1 MTCNICIYLCGQFR
15 RRIRKL
21 QEMCNIVSL
30 VSSVISVKHLVVF
43 PNPVIHWK
51 HAVLILSN
59 NLWLVALT
67 TNTCAFIW
75 TNSQSE
81 VSISD
86 CYTEE
91 RKMNGS
97 VTGHSLRTPVRYLP
111 WPLSLFSES
120 DLWTCCVN
128 KSKNCTL
135 FIFLITVFFLF
146 LMMKK
151 LHKTIKTLRVLM
163 QICKMSSFDK
173 LGIIRSI
180 SFRFVTWLCE
190 HVHVC
195 MWVCVQVCVEGG
207 SERREE
213 RTLVQ
218 ERLSIYVAIYLNKVH
233 LSVCCLSLLNQKLD
247 NLLTL

>member
-1 MTCNICIYLCGQFR
+1 MQCWYYPTIYG
-15 RRIRKL
+15 
-21 QEMCNIVSL
+21 
-30 VSSVISVKHLVVF
+30 
-43 PNPVIHWK
+43 
-51 HAVLILSN
+51 
-59 NLWLVALT
+59 WL
-67 TNTCAFIW
+67 
-75 TNSQSE
+75 
-81 VSISD
+81 
-86 CYTEE
+86 
-91 RKMNGS
+91 
-97 VTGHSLRTPVRYLP
+97 HSLPTLVPLSEQTHNRRSPSLIVTLKKERWMALLLAIHSEHPLDIFLD
-111 WPLSLFSES
+111 LSLFSES

-128 KSKNCTL
+128 RSKNCTL

-180 SFRFVTWLCE
+180 SFFFFRFVTWLCE

>member
-111 WPLSLFSES
+111 WPLSL
-120 DLWTCCVN
+120 LWIRPLNLLC
-128 KSKNCTL
+128 KQKQEL
-135 FIFLITVFFLF
+135 HFIHISYYCFLF
-146 LMMKK
+146 VS
-151 LHKTIKTLRVLM
+151 HDEKTS
-163 QICKMSSFDK
+163 QN
-173 LGIIRSI
+173 
-180 SFRFVTWLCE
+180 
-190 HVHVC
+190 
-195 MWVCVQVCVEGG
+195 
-207 SERREE
+207 
-213 RTLVQ
+213 
-218 ERLSIYVAIYLNKVH
+218 Y
-233 LSVCCLSLLNQKLD
+233 
-247 NLLTL
+247 